1 MDEGKYVLRRDCDG
15 IAILTMNRPES
26 RNALS
31 LGMISALQCEF
42 ESIAQDKTIKVVILS
57 GSGTAF
63 CAGHDLKEMKCQNF
77 DSSYAEKLFVN
88 CTALMQLIL
97 KLPQPVIAQVH
108 GYATAAGAQLV
119 ATADLAFA
127 STTSQF
133 ATPGVN
139 IGLFCSTPMVAIS
152 RNISNKHAMQ
162 MLLLGDLIDANTA
175 HRFGLINEVVEPD
188 ELEAYTL
195 AMAKKIAEKSSPI
208 ISLGKEAFYRQSE
221 LSIDAAYSY
230 AGNVMKKNLEMR
242 DAREGISAFI
252 EKRRPI
258 WKAISD

>member
-1 MDEGKYVLRRDCDG
+1 MGEKEYVFRRDWDG

-31 LGMISALQCEF
+31 LGMISALQCQF
-42 ESIAQDKTIKVVILS
+42 ELIAQDKSIKVVILS

-77 DSSYAEKLFVN
+77 DLSYSEKLFAN
-88 CTALMQLIL
+88 CTVLMQKMLR
-97 KLPQPVIAQVH
+97 LPQPVIAQVH
-108 GYATAAGAQLV
+108 GYATAAGVQLV
-119 ATADLAFA
+119 ASADLAVA
-127 STTSQF
+127 TTNSQF

-139 IGLFCSTPMVAIS
+139 IGLFCSTPMVAVS

-175 HRFGLINEVVEPD
+175 YRFGLINEVVEPD
-188 ELEAYTL
+188 ELEDYTL
-195 AMAKKIAEKSSPI
+195 SMAKKIAEKSYPI

-221 LSIDAAYSY
+221 LSIDDAYSY
-230 AGNVMKKNLEMR
+230 ASDVMKKNLEMH

-252 EKRRPI
+252 EKRPPI
-258 WKAISD
+258 WKSSSN